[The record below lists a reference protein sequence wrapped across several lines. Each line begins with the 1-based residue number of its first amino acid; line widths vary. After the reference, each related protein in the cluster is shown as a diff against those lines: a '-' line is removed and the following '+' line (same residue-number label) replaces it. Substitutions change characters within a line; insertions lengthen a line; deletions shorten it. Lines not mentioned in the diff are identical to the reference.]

1 MAIKKRLMESRSLSL
16 SPENAF
22 IMTREETY
30 DGMAERKALCPG
42 QTNRISDISMIESF
56 IEENSGG
63 YNKKTLYEKFSGII
77 SLKEFNEII
86 EKLRDSDKVLI
97 DREGKICWVW
107 NPELIK
113 EIKENKKYASRW
125 TH

>member
-1 MAIKKRLMESRSLSL
+1 MAIKKTLLESHSLSL

-22 IMTREETY
+22 IRTREDIH
-30 DGMAERKALCPG
+30 DGMAEKEEVSPVRTVNTKDL
-42 QTNRISDISMIESF
+42 SMIENF

-63 YNKKTLYEKFSGII
+63 YSKKTLYKKFSGTV

-86 EKLRDSDKVLI
+86 KKLFDSDKVLI

-113 EIKENKKYASRW
+113 EINENKKYASRW